1 MKWIHRL
8 QNALVTAGSIWVVQ
22 IRRWLE
28 SDMTLLAEYQP
39 AALVSCS
46 LIPESSRLLRMA
58 MPNNGPREVTDMRL
72 RLLGHPSF
80 YVDMY
85 WGCACIARP
94 SYRIP
99 CIFFCIY
106 TNTCWCTSA
115 KILQLG
121 CWWAQLERGTS
132 HDLHYTFGRIIKNT
146 ARHALLDGR
155 FVFHLNIR
163 EFSRVNISSSW
174 NNEIGGSYAPSKF
187 RIYCTFFFVCLE

>member
-1 MKWIHRL
+1 MDSL
-8 QNALVTAGSIWVVQ
+8 AAACSYNAGSIRVVQ

-28 SDMTLLAEYQP
+28 SETTLLAKYQP
-39 AALVSCS
+39 AALVSCL

-132 HDLHYTFGRIIKNT
+132 HDLHYTFGRIIKST
-146 ARHALLDGR
+146 VRHALLDGR
-155 FVFHLNIR
+155 CVFHLNIQILKGGW
-163 EFSRVNISSSW
+163 VNISSL
-174 NNEIGGSYAPSKF
+174 
-187 RIYCTFFFVCLE
+187 VV